1 VGVVFVFVAT
11 LRCVRRGRAT
21 LEVEYW
27 INPLYNVSV
36 RNLAYPDFYYLFS
49 FCGVPIIQLLKE
61 RATLTEREQLPR
73 ILGYGHLEAG
83 VSTSG
88 MEVAA
93 SADLLAA
100 AAAVAGPSVRGRP
113 LFSLHSEE
121 SLVSSSADEDTN
133 GGLTDNDGHSVASL
147 PTYESFEMRPLKQT
161 VRFCLP
167 AILPVGPSETVNL

>member
-1 VGVVFVFVAT
+1 M
-11 LRCVRRGRAT
+11 
-21 LEVEYW
+21 
-27 INPLYNVSV
+27 
-36 RNLAYPDFYYLFS
+36 
-49 FCGVPIIQLLKE
+49 
-61 RATLTEREQLPR
+61 TEREQLPR
-73 ILGYGHLEAG
+73 TLGYGHLEAG

-88 MEVAA
+88 MEVAT

-100 AAAVAGPSVRGRP
+100 AAAVAGPSVRGHP

-121 SLVSSSADEDTN
+121 SLVSSSADGDAD

-147 PTYESFEMRPLKQT
+147 PTYESFEMRPLKRT

>member
-1 VGVVFVFVAT
+1 M
-11 LRCVRRGRAT
+11 
-21 LEVEYW
+21 
-27 INPLYNVSV
+27 
-36 RNLAYPDFYYLFS
+36 
-49 FCGVPIIQLLKE
+49 
-61 RATLTEREQLPR
+61 TEREQLPR

-88 MEVAA
+88 MEVAT

-100 AAAVAGPSVRGRP
+100 AAAVAGPSVRGHP

-121 SLVSSSADEDTN
+121 SLVSSSADGDAD
-133 GGLTDNDGHSVASL
+133 GGLTDNDGHSVTSL
-147 PTYESFEMRPLKQT
+147 PSYESFEMRPLKRT

>member
-1 VGVVFVFVAT
+1 M
-11 LRCVRRGRAT
+11 
-21 LEVEYW
+21 
-27 INPLYNVSV
+27 
-36 RNLAYPDFYYLFS
+36 
-49 FCGVPIIQLLKE
+49 
-61 RATLTEREQLPR
+61 TEREQLPR

-88 MEVAA
+88 MEVAT
-93 SADLLAA
+93 SADLL
-100 AAAVAGPSVRGRP
+100 AAVAGPSVRGHH

-121 SLVSSSADEDTN
+121 SLVSSSADGDGD

-147 PTYESFEMRPLKQT
+147 PTYESFEMRPLKRT

>member
-1 VGVVFVFVAT
+1 MGVVFIFVAT

-27 INPLYNVSV
+27 RNPLYNVSAGIFNIS
-36 RNLAYPDFYYLFS
+36 RFYYLFS
-49 FCGVPIIQLLKE
+49 SCGVPIILLLKE

-73 ILGYGHLEAG
+73 TLGYGHLEAG

-88 MEVAA
+88 MEVAT

-100 AAAVAGPSVRGRP
+100 AAAVAGPSVRGHP
-113 LFSLHSEE
+113 LFSLHS
-121 SLVSSSADEDTN
+121 
-133 GGLTDNDGHSVASL
+133 DGHSVASL
-147 PTYESFEMRPLKQT
+147 PSYESFEMRPLKRT